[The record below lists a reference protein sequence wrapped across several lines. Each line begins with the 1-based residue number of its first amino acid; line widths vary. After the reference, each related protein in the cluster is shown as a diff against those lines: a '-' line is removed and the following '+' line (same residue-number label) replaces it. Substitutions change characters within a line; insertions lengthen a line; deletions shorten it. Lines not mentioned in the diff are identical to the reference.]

1 MINNL
6 PLNKFCKNI
15 HSQNGEDG
23 IIAEIL
29 NNLKLSTKKN
39 LWCVE
44 FGAWDGIYLSNT
56 FALVENGWNALYIEG
71 EPERYQDLLK
81 TKQKFPKIFPVEA
94 FVARYS
100 GEKNSLDNILAKS
113 SIPKDFEVLSIDID
127 SYDCDVW
134 QSLTN
139 YEPKIVIIEI
149 NSSAPPGVLWRHGN
163 KTQGNTFSSTLSVG
177 VKKGYTLVCHTGNL
191 IFVKSNLVDKLKIPK
206 RYIDYPEL
214 LFINSW
220 LPNDLFKQVTNN
232 SSIRAI
238 IPKPLRLLAKKI
250 KNLKA

>member
-1 MINNL
+1 MV
-6 PLNKFCKNI
+6 
-15 HSQNGEDG
+15 G
-23 IIAEIL
+23 
-29 NNLKLSTKKN
+29 T
-39 LWCVE
+39 
-44 FGAWDGIYLSNT
+44 
-56 FALVENGWNALYIEG
+56 
-71 EPERYQDLLK
+71 
-81 TKQKFPKIFPVEA
+81 
-94 FVARYS
+94 
-100 GEKNSLDNILAKS
+100 LDNILAKS